1 MIFETLMATTVFAIF
16 YNLIFC
22 PIFFILVHLAAP
34 FHPKIRIGLFG
45 RYKTNRVL
53 RKAFKSVSS
62 AALLIHCASMG
73 EFEHIKPFIHSFKRQ
88 LPDSRIIVMFFSPS
102 GYENVREFPG
112 VDLFIYSPFDW
123 WLPVLRTYRAVKPS
137 ALIIAKHDVW
147 PNQIWIAHLLKIPC
161 LVINAS
167 LHDGS
172 KRLRPISRFFHK
184 MIYDKLDRIITIS
197 ENDCKNYRKFIA
209 AEKIVIAGDTKFE
222 QVILR
227 MEESKK
233 KEVLPDKIWRDKKV
247 IVAGSIWP
255 EDEEYLLP
263 AFKVLLEKHGDL
275 LIILCPHEPTD
286 FHLSTLKERLLP
298 MAVCL
303 YSELGGYKEERIII
317 IDKIGL
323 LATLYSIA
331 CAAYVG
337 GSFKQNI
344 HNVLE
349 PAVYV
354 IPVIFGP
361 VNRNSHEAQL
371 LKECGGGIEVHDS
384 VEMTDVLNRFLT
396 DEFYRRKIG
405 AMANKVV
412 MENTGATQ
420 RTIDAI
426 MPFLRNAS
434 AHFST

>member
-1 MIFETLMATTVFAIF
+1 MATTLFAIL

-22 PIFFILVHLAAP
+22 PIFFVLIHLIAP
-34 FHPKIRIGLFG
+34 FHPKIRKGLFG

-53 RKAFKSVSS
+53 RKGFKSSS
-62 AALLIHCASMG
+62 STALLIHCASMG

-123 WLPVLRTYRAVKPS
+123 WLPVLRTLRIVNPS

-147 PNQIWIAHLLKIPC
+147 PNQIWLSYLLKIPC
-161 LVINAS
+161 FVINAS

-172 KRLRPISRFFHK
+172 KRLRPISRVFHS
-184 MIYDKLDRIITIS
+184 MIYDKLSRIITIS
-197 ENDCKNYRKFIA
+197 ENDRKNYQKFIEA
-209 AEKIVIAGDTKFE
+209 DKIIIAGDTKFE

-233 KEVLPDKIWRDKKV
+233 KEVLPEKIWRDKKV
-247 IVAGSIWP
+247 IVAGSTWP

-263 AFKVLLEKHGDL
+263 AFKVLLENHKDL
-275 LIILCPHEPTD
+275 LVILCPHEPTD
-286 FHLSTLKERLLP
+286 FHIVTLKERLLP
-298 MAVCL
+298 MTICL
-303 YSELGGYKEERIII
+303 YSELDDYDEERIMI

-331 CAAYVG
+331 DAAYVG
-337 GSFKQNI
+337 GSFKQNV

-354 IPVIFGP
+354 VPVIFGP
-361 VNRNSHEAQL
+361 VNQNSHEAQL

-384 VEMTDVLNRFLT
+384 AEITDILNRFLI

-405 AMANKVV
+405 ASANKVV

-420 RTIDAI
+420 RTINAI
-426 MPFLRNAS
+426 MPFIK
-434 AHFST
+434 